1 MLKMLASVTL
11 LGLIIA
17 APTSAFAHVD
27 EKADNDVAPEIS
39 DVFSAMQGDLLRC
52 LHGSR
57 GNAYI
62 TVEALVR
69 NDGTVSSVKTT
80 GGALA
85 GTPAMKC
92 VERRV
97 AKATF
102 PRLRGAGPS
111 RVKAS
116 FSLDAERG

>member
-17 APTSAFAHVD
+17 APSTAFAHVD
-27 EKADNDVAPEIS
+27 DKADNDVAPEIAG
-39 DVFSAMQGDLLRC
+39 VFSSMQGDLLRC
-52 LHGSR
+52 LHGAK

-69 NDGTVSSVKTT
+69 NDGTVSAVKTT
-80 GGALA
+80 GGAHA
-85 GTPAMKC
+85 GTAAMKC

-102 PRLRGAGPS
+102 PQLRGAGPS
-111 RVKAS
+111 KVKAS
-116 FSLDAERG
+116 FTLDT